1 MAGMAMKREG
11 IVADGPYKGQR
22 YFVAGKGMFP
32 GWTVVALVDE
42 ENRRAYREVPTRFL
56 EEE

>member
-1 MAGMAMKREG
+1 MKREG

-32 GWTVVALVDE
+32 GWTIVALVDG

-56 EEE
+56 EQE